1 MSLMPLGLLSQG
13 GGAGG
18 GGNALT
24 LISTTFI
31 SSATPS
37 VTFSSIV
44 GTYKHLQVRFTAR
57 SASAGGDNVRMQ
69 MNGDTGNNYAVH
81 YLIGDGSSV
90 FSGNA
95 VPWNTSVYSPTASA
109 ASAANIWSSGIID
122 ILDYSQTTKNK
133 TVRTFAGKAISGDNN
148 IHLQSG
154 VWLNTAAITSLTVYM
169 GTGSNIAANSRVSL
183 YGVS

>member
-1 MSLMPLGLLSQG
+1 MPLGLLSQG
-13 GGAGG
+13 GGAGA

-24 LISTTFI
+24 LISTTLL
-31 SSATPS
+31 SSAAAS

-69 MNGDTGNNYAVH
+69 INGDTANNYAVH
-81 YLIGDGSSV
+81 YLIGDGTIY
-90 FSGNA
+90 SGNA

-109 ASAANIWSSGIID
+109 ASAANIWSAGIID

-133 TVRTFAGKAISGDNN
+133 TIRTFGGKAISGDNN

-154 VWLNTAAITSLTVYM
+154 VWLNTSAITSLTVYM
-169 GTGSNIAANSRVSL
+169 GSGSNIAANSRVSL